1 MGLIRILAL
10 LLLSLQAL
18 AVQASQCVPT
28 QFDETVTL
36 DYINDGDTITLTDG
50 RLIRLIGVD
59 SPEIDFEFPALSQPY
74 ATSAKAFLS
83 DRIKPGQTLLLAFD
97 KRRLDPFGRTLA
109 YVYTQELQHL
119 QELML
124 ANGYAKARV
133 YQNDYFWQ
141 CLSQIEQV
149 AREDRVGLWSLKDYQ
164 AKSTDTLSRID
175 ANKWLEVR
183 GVVTGYERKGQN
195 FELKID
201 NNLVVMMSQQDIGK
215 FSNILTL
222 ELLETSVVVRGKLYF
237 SYGKY
242 RLNAT
247 HPSQITMKNSP

>member
-1 MGLIRILAL
+1 MRLIKILAVIL
-10 LLLSLQAL
+10 LALQAFTL
-18 AVQASQCVPT
+18 QASQCIPT

-36 DYINDGDTITLTDG
+36 DYVNDGDTLTLTDG
-50 RLIRLIGVD
+50 RLLRLIGID
-59 SPEIDFEFPALSQPY
+59 SPEIDFKFPILSQPY
-74 ATSAKAFLS
+74 ANSAKEYLS

-109 YVYTQELQHL
+109 YVYTKELQHL

-133 YQNDYFWQ
+133 YQNDYFWH

-149 AREDRVGLWSLKDYQ
+149 ARENQVGLWGLKDYQ
-164 AKSTDTLSRID
+164 ARSTDALSRND
-175 ANKWLEVR
+175 TNKWLEVG

-195 FELKID
+195 FELNID

-222 ELLETSVVVRGKLYF
+222 DLLGTGVIVRGELYF

-247 HPSQITMKNSP
+247 HPSQITMKNRP